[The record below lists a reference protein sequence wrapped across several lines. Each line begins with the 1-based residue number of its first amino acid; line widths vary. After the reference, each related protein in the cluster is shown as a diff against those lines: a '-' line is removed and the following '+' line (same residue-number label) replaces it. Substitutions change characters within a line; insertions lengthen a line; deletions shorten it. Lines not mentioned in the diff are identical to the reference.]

1 MDDWSWIMRNNK
13 LIVKRGSKALEMS
26 MRDVLDSLEETANI
40 AQYESE
46 HSIVQILSIEE
57 VRTEHTSTNTADES
71 RKITNIYS
79 VTNPPIHR
87 SKDVVS
93 FLFEREEKANSLL
106 SAWFQRIIVFSH
118 PHRPH

>member
-1 MDDWSWIMRNNK
+1 MRKNK

-26 MRDVLDSLEETANI
+26 MRDVLDSLEEAANI

-46 HSIVQILSIEE
+46 HSTVQILSIEE
-57 VRTEHTSTNTADES
+57 VRTQHVSTDTADES

-93 FLFEREEKANSLL
+93 FLIEREEKASSLL
-106 SAWFQRIIVFSH
+106 SA
-118 PHRPH
+118 